1 MLLGRRGERELLEGL
16 IENVRGGQSAVLVIR
31 GEAGTGKTALLDH
44 CARQAT
50 GFRVAAICG
59 VEAEMELPFAAVHQL
74 CTPMLGRL
82 DLLPEPQQT
91 ALRVAL
97 GLSPGEVPSRF
108 LVALAVLSLLSAV
121 AEERPLLCL
130 VDDAHWLDNASGQ
143 ALGFAA
149 RRLLAESVALVFTAR
164 EPVTRWL
171 EGLPELPLGGLEDQD
186 ARALLAWA
194 VPGRLDERIRDR
206 IIVETGGNPLALL
219 ELPRGMSAAE
229 LAGGFDLP
237 GAGGLSEQ
245 MENHYLRRISTLPEA
260 TQRLLLLAAAESAG
274 DAALVWGA
282 AQQAG
287 IGFRALAPAVD
298 ARLATQTGQQIRFHH
313 PLVRSAV
320 YRAAAPSA
328 RQAAHQALAEVTDPH
343 RDPDRR
349 AWHRALAASSPDE
362 EVAAELEHS
371 AGRALT
377 LGGLAAAAA
386 FLERAA
392 ELTPDAARRAGRAL
406 RAAEAK
412 HFSGDAEAA
421 LRLLAQAEAG
431 RLNEREQARAHLL
444 RGRTAFGSSR
454 ALDGP
459 PLLLTAARELAPLDP
474 LTSRDTYL
482 SALFTA
488 IIVGRLAGEVDLVG
502 VARAAR
508 AAPTSA
514 TAARPQDLL
523 LDGLALV
530 ITEGHAA
537 GAPLLKD
544 AVRAFR
550 TTDITITQA
559 MGWLWPAAHAAFD
572 LWDDESWEELSAR
585 HTRLAREVGG
595 LYMLPLA
602 LDTQIRF
609 ELFAGRLTSAASL
622 VEQVAAVTDV
632 TVAGTA
638 PYGVLGLPHYS
649 ALALAAFQGREAT
662 AAPLIHAVSAQLMR
676 RGEGMGLTMVEHA
689 KAVLYNGLGRY
700 PQACEAARSGAG
712 QTSELALSNWSLPEL
727 VEAAVRTDQHA
738 LAEDA
743 RARLEQTTTP
753 SATDWALGIQ
763 DRCNALVTGAEAH
776 YRDAIDHLGR
786 TRMRTEH
793 ARAHLLFG
801 EWLRRERRRVEAGE
815 HLRTAHSMFVEMGME
830 AFAERARRERRANG
844 ETIHKR
850 RAGTHDELTP
860 QEAQIA
866 QLARTGLT
874 NPEIGSQLF
883 LSPRTVEWH
892 LKKIFAKLAIS
903 SRRELLS
910 ALPERARSDT
920 RPSAGPAAHA

>member
-1 MLLGRRGERELLEGL
+1 VSAALPPMLLGRGVERGLLEGL
-16 IENVRGGQSAVLVIR
+16 MENVRGGQSAVMVIR
-31 GEAGTGKTALLDH
+31 GEAGTGKSALLH
-44 CARQAT
+44 YCARQAS

-59 VEAEMELPFAAVHQL
+59 VEAEMELPFAAIHQL

-82 DLLPEPQQT
+82 DVLPEPQRT
-91 ALRVAL
+91 ALGVAL
-97 GLSPGEVPSRF
+97 GLSSGEVPNRF
-108 LVALAVLSLLSAV
+108 LVALAVLNLLSAV

-130 VDDAHWLDNASGQ
+130 LDDAHWLDDASGQ
-143 ALGFAA
+143 VLGFVA
-149 RRLLAESVALVFTAR
+149 RRLLAESVATIFAAR
-164 EPVTRWL
+164 EPATRWL
-171 EGLPELPLGGLEDQD
+171 DGLPELPLGGLEEQD

-194 VPGRLDERIRDR
+194 VQGRLDERIRDR
-206 IIVETGGNPLALL
+206 IIAETGGNPLALL

-237 GAGGLSEQ
+237 GVGGLSEH
-245 MENHYLRRISTLPEA
+245 MENHYLRRISALPEA
-260 TQRLLLLAAAESAG
+260 TQRLLLLAAAEPAG

-287 IGFRALAPAVD
+287 IGFRDLAPAVD
-298 ARLATQTGQQIRFHH
+298 ARLAEQTGRQMRFHH

-320 YRAAAPSA
+320 YRAASPSA
-328 RQAAHQALAEVTDPH
+328 RQEAHQALAEVTDPR

-349 AWHRALAASSPDE
+349 VWHRALAATSPHE
-362 EVAAELEHS
+362 EVAADLERS
-371 AGRALT
+371 ARRAKT
-377 LGGLAAAAA
+377 RGGLAATAA

-412 HFSGDAEAA
+412 HFSCEAQAA

-431 RLNEREQARAHLL
+431 PLNELERARVHLL
-444 RGRTAFGSSR
+444 RGRTTFGSSR

-459 PLLLTAARELAPLDP
+459 PLLLRAARELEPLDP
-474 LTSRDTYL
+474 LASRDTYL

-488 IIVGRLAGEVDLVG
+488 IIVGRLAGEVDLVS

-508 AAPTSA
+508 AAPAS
-514 TAARPQDLL
+514 AARPQDLL

-530 ITEGHAA
+530 ITEGYAA
-537 GAPLLKD
+537 GAALLKD

-585 HTRLAREVGG
+585 HTRLAREAGG
-595 LYMLPLA
+595 LYILPLA

-609 ELFAGRLTSAASL
+609 QLFAGQLTSAASL
-622 VEQVAAVTDV
+622 VEQVTAVTDV
-632 TVAGTA
+632 TVAGIA
-638 PYGVLGLPHYS
+638 PYGVLGLPPYS
-649 ALALAAFQGREAT
+649 ALALAAFQGREAN
-662 AAPLIHAVSAQLMR
+662 AAPLIHAVSAQLMP

-700 PQACEAARSGAG
+700 PQACAAARSGAG
-712 QTSELALSNWSLPEL
+712 QPSELALSNWSLPEL

-743 RARLEQTTTP
+743 RERLEQTATP

-763 DRCNALVTGAEAH
+763 ARCNALLTGGDQAEGH
-776 YRDAIDHLGR
+776 YRDAIEHLGR

-801 EWLRRERRRVEAGE
+801 EWLRRERRRIEAGE
-815 HLRTAHSMFVEMGME
+815 HLRTAHNMFVEMGME

-844 ETIHKR
+844 DTVRKR
-850 RAGTHDELTP
+850 RTGAHDELTP

-866 QLARTGLT
+866 QLARAGLT
-874 NPEIGSQLF
+874 NPEIGGQLF
-883 LSPRTVEWH
+883 VSPRTVEWH
-892 LKKIFAKLAIS
+892 LKKIFTKLAIS

-910 ALPERARSDT
+910 ALPDRDRGMSTA
-920 RPSAGPAAHA
+920 